1 MNDPPHN
8 QRSYSSVKGGSAL
21 LGAPLHSEVAEE
33 TTVELVVLDPLPK
46 DELAT
51 RESVV
56 HHELHVSSFE
66 VNLPPS

>member
-1 MNDPPHN
+1 M
-8 QRSYSSVKGGSAL
+8 KGGSAL

-51 RESVV
+51 REGVI
-56 HHELHVSSFE
+56 HDELHVSSFE